1 MSVTVA
7 RGRGVENPD
16 NFVDVMCEWCH
27 GCAAQ
32 SANAKKERRE
42 RGKTDGRRKEGNTG
56 GRGAICIMGS
66 AAAPSVQRE
75 PVPIFGVN
83 RLQTTYQSAQYE
95 QKFDNARVGSIF

>member
-1 MSVTVA
+1 MTVA

-42 RGKTDGRRKEGNTG
+42 RGKTDGRRKEIQERERGNLYNGFCG
-56 GRGAICIMGS
+56 GSFRGTCTNLWGESS
-66 AAAPSVQRE
+66 ADNLSVGT
-75 PVPIFGVN
+75 I
-83 RLQTTYQSAQYE
+83 QSE
-95 QKFDNARVGSIF
+95 I

>member
-42 RGKTDGRRKEGNTG
+42 RGEKRMGEGRKEIQEGEG
-56 GRGAICIMGS
+56 Q
-66 AAAPSVQRE
+66 SV
-75 PVPIFGVN
+75 
-83 RLQTTYQSAQYE
+83 
-95 QKFDNARVGSIF
+95 